1 MKNLFNALIVD
12 CIGSFLIGISVVV
25 FALNADFTPGG
36 INGMGMIVNHLTG
49 LPIGT
54 AILLL
59 NVPII
64 LLSFRL
70 LGKHFF
76 LCSLKTMIISS
87 FFIDHVVCYL
97 PAFEGSRLAAALL
110 SGLFAGTGLAL
121 IYLQNS
127 STGGSDF
134 LIMSVKKL
142 KPSFSIGQITQLL
155 DGGVI
160 FLAAFVFHQID
171 AVIYGLVYTLTS
183 SLVIDLVMK
192 RLPGCREHKYLRLLV
207 SGSIPNV

>member
-1 MKNLFNALIVD
+1 MKLKNLFHALVMD
-12 CIGSFLIGISVVV
+12 GIGSLLIGISVVV

-36 INGMGMIVNHLTG
+36 INGMGMIVHYLTG
-49 LPIGT
+49 LPIGS
-54 AILLL
+54 AILFL

-70 LGKHFF
+70 LGKGFL
-76 LCSLKTMIISS
+76 LCSVKTMMVSS

-97 PAFEGSRLAAALL
+97 PAFTGSRLLAALL
-110 SGLFAGTGLAL
+110 SGVFAGTGLAL

-142 KPSFSIGQITQLL
+142 KPTFSIGQITQLL
-155 DGGVI
+155 DGSVI
-160 FLAAFVFHQID
+160 FLAAFVFRQFD
-171 AVIYGLVYTLTS
+171 AVVYGLIYTLVN
-183 SLVIDLVMK
+183 SLTIDFIMK
-192 RLPGCREHKYLRLLV
+192 LLTRHPEYKCCKLLV
-207 SGSIPNV
+207 SGGE